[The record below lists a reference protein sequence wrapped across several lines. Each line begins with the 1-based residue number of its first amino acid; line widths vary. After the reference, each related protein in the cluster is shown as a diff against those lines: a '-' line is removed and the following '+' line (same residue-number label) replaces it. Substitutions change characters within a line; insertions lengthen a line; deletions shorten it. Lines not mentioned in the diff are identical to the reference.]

1 MGYSQDT
8 KSVFLCPK
16 QSYEQSLSWLVAF
29 NLNHATHLY
38 YVFAFIFVFYC
49 CKKFKKFISLT
60 VTCEPLQKLQC
71 VMLVRVLLFDWCFP
85 SKVMVSNYRHKN
97 PYLIM
102 NWNGSQLLK
111 QTKYAKHKGVTEAYI
126 SAWIKR
132 DEVSL
137 IKWKLDLKVL

>member
-1 MGYSQDT
+1 M
-8 KSVFLCPK
+8 
-16 QSYEQSLSWLVAF
+16 
-29 NLNHATHLY
+29 Y

-137 IKWKLDLKVL
+137 IKWKLDLKVNGLGLPFHP